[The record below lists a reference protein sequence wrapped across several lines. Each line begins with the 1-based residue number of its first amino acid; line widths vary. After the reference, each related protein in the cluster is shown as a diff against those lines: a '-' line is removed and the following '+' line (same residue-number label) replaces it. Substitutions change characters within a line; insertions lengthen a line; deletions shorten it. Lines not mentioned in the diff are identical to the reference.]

1 MLKILPF
8 ALIFLES
15 AAVVSGQSNRAKPE
29 VRWTGHF
36 QTTVITQK
44 HLPFKAAYSGVNS
57 LADTSEPAATS
68 LTATLFLGRKLW
80 KGAAIYFNPEVA
92 GGRGLSSAL
101 GVAGGLNG
109 ETFRVGNPEP
119 QVYAARLY
127 ITQYIPLGNSP
138 DKEIGDDL
146 NQVEAMIPENHL
158 SFTLGKFS
166 VTDFFDGN
174 LYSVDPRTQFL
185 NWSLWANGAWDYPSD
200 ARGYTMGLVIEA
212 NMKKWRVRFS
222 SVALPKVANGSHL
235 EYRIPGANSETLEFL
250 YRFSINKRSGNL
262 RTLIYSSFYRGP
274 SYAAGIRALSN
285 NDIFVLDLFRGLT
298 ENKSFG
304 GRKFGI
310 GINLD
315 HEVSDNAG
323 LFFRAGWNDGK
334 YASWS
339 FTEIDRTINAG
350 ISLNGGIWKRPG
362 DILGIGAGL
371 NGISE
376 NHRSFLEKGGYGFII
391 GDGRLNYG
399 LEHILELYYNIRL
412 NKFLWFTVD
421 YQFVKNPAYNRDRG
435 PVNVF
440 AARGHVEF

>member
-1 MLKILPF
+1 MLKILIS

-15 AAVVSGQSNRAKPE
+15 AAAIFGQLYQAKPE
-29 VRWTGHF
+29 VKWTSHF
-36 QTTVITQK
+36 QTTVIAQQ
-44 HLPFKAAYSGVNS
+44 HLAFKAAYSGANI

-92 GGRGLSSAL
+92 GGRGLSSAT

-119 QVYAARLY
+119 QVYIARLY
-127 ITQYIPLGNSP
+127 VTQYIPLGNST
-138 DKEIGDDL
+138 DEEIADGL
-146 NQVEAMIPENHL
+146 NQVEARIPENHL
-158 SFTLGKFS
+158 AITLGKFP
-166 VTDFFDGN
+166 VTDFFDDN
-174 LYSVDPRTQFL
+174 LYSQDPRTQFL
-185 NWSLWANGAWDYPSD
+185 NWSLMANGAWDYPAD

-212 NMKKWRVRFS
+212 EKKKWRVRFS

-250 YRFSINKRSGNL
+250 YRFSINRRPGNI

-274 SYAAGIRALSN
+274 SYAGGIRALN
-285 NDIFVLDLFRGLT
+285 QNDKFLLDVFRGLA

-304 GRKFGI
+304 GRKFGF
-310 GINLD
+310 GISLD
-315 HEVSDNAG
+315 HELSDNAG

-334 YASWS
+334 YSSWS

-350 ISLNGGIWKRPG
+350 VSLNGVIWNRPG

-371 NGISE
+371 NGISQD
-376 NHRSFLEKGGYGFII
+376 HRSFLEKGGYGFII

-399 LEHILELYYNIRL
+399 LEHIVELFYNIRL

-421 YQFVKNPAYNRDRG
+421 Y
-435 PVNVF
+435 
-440 AARGHVEF
+440 